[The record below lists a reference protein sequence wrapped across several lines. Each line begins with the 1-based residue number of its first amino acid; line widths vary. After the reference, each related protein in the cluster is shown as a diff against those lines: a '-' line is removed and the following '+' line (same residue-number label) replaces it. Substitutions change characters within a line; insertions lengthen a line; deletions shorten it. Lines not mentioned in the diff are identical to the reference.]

1 MEILIVGGGYI
12 GMYTARRLERLLR
25 RGEATVTVVDPRGY
39 MTYQPF
45 LAEAAGGS
53 VEPRHNK
60 CGFRLP
66 KNAWYEVTMSKK
78 PRLRKRSLRRR
89 PKDCE
94 VRRPERVLHG
104 LATRTIYARRAHDP
118 GWAA

>member
-45 LAEAAGGS
+45 LAEAAGGLG
-53 VEPRHNK
+53 R
-60 CGFRLP
+60 
-66 KNAWYEVTMSKK
+66 A
-78 PRLRKRSLRRR
+78 
-89 PKDCE
+89 
-94 VRRPERVLHG
+94 
-104 LATRTIYARRAHDP
+104 AARDRAAAAGAAAHP
-118 GWAA
+118 GADREDRQH